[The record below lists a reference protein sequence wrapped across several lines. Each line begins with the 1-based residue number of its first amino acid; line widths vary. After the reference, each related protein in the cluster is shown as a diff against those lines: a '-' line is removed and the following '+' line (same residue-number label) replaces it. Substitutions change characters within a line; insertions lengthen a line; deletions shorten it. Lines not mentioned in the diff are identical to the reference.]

1 VIRPNEPV
9 RPERRRGLDAA
20 AEQLRHR
27 RLVLLIVWLAVLASM
42 VYTAMSPA
50 LADASHMEQTY
61 RACVRDLA
69 DVEVGVD
76 FELWVEDGVP
86 YAVAGDTSRVPDDVH
101 ATCFGMLT
109 GASG

>member
-27 RLVLLIVWLAVLASM
+27 RLVLLIV
-42 VYTAMSPA
+42 
-50 LADASHMEQTY
+50 
-61 RACVRDLA
+61 
-69 DVEVGVD
+69 VEVGVD